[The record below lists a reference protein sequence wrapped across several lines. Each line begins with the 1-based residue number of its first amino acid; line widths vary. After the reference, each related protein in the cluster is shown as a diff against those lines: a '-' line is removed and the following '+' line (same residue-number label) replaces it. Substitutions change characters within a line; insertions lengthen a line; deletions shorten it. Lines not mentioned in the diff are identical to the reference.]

1 MSSPYSHLLVAER
14 VPHTIT
20 PHNEGPNSSLTN
32 TSNVP
37 MSLPSSSGVPPSSS
51 LLFDRYEMGVRP
63 FVFPRCIDTYKHFIL
78 LFVIKQSDPQYDELF
93 SFLENWMK
101 QTKFIIGST
110 QSIRM
115 KHDLAPKDGSTKHKN
130 GMDRLSPEKVY
141 FCDLRKE
148 KDIRCGLHL
157 EPHPE
162 PWVTNQAA
170 SIALD
175 RFRGL
180 IVFADSI
187 EQIPSCWVTKSI
199 GGLTS
204 ESNIDPFLKK
214 GLGVRHNITASTK
227 ENRLHG
233 YIKMVR
239 NAMMT
244 SF

>member
-1 MSSPYSHLLVAER
+1 MSSPY
-14 VPHTIT
+14 TIT

-32 TSNVP
+32 ASNVS
-37 MSLPSSSGVPPSSS
+37 MSLPSSSGVPPTSS
-51 LLFDRYEMGVRP
+51 LLFDRYEMAVRP

-78 LFVIKQSDPQYDELF
+78 LFVINKTDPQYDDLF

-101 QTKFIIGST
+101 QTKFTIGST

-115 KHDLAPKDGSTKHKN
+115 KHDLAPKDGSTKNKN

-187 EQIPSCWVTKSI
+187 DQIPFCWVTKSI

-204 ESNIDPFLKK
+204 DSNIDPFLKK
-214 GLGVRHNITASTK
+214 GLGVRHHIQANTNDTH
-227 ENRLHG
+227 LHG
-233 YIKMVR
+233 YIKMIR
-239 NAMMT
+239 NAMMVN
-244 SF
+244 F